1 MYAYALNNASGL
13 SVDPENNEAEY
24 ITLEN
29 NEITISCKIYH
40 PQKFKEFR
48 LALDGEESNFIESM
62 MRCSPW
68 DAKGGKSGAHFY
80 KTHDSQFVIKNI
92 SPKEIKTIV
101 EVGPLYID
109 YVKESVDNNRPSC
122 LGKIYGAFHVHIK
135 SKEGT
140 KFQQDFICMEDLF
153 YGKSVSKKYDLKG
166 KRKNGAYELLP
177 LPFRE

>member
-1 MYAYALNNASGL
+1 M
-13 SVDPENNEAEY
+13 
-24 ITLEN
+24 
-29 NEITISCKIYH
+29 YH

-48 LALDGEESNFIESM
+48 AALEKEETNFIASL

-101 EVGPLYID
+101 EVVPLYVD
-109 YVKESVDNNRPSC
+109 YVKESMKNEQASC
-122 LGKIYGAFHVHIK
+122 LGKIYGAFHIQIK

-140 KFQQDFICMEDLF
+140 KIQQDFICMEDLF
-153 YGKSVSKKYDLKG
+153 YGKVVTKKYDLKG
-166 KRKNGAYELLP
+166 KHT
-177 LPFRE
+177 